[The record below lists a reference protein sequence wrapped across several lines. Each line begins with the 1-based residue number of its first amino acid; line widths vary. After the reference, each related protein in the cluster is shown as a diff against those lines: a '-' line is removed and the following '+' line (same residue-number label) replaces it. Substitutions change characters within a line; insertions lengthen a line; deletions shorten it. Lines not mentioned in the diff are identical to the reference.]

1 MSTSTNKPTP
11 QRDAK
16 TQKGLSYSWG
26 YVVGIFLVPLG
37 VILPSLRLMDPF
49 LVPLA
54 WGDFVT
60 LMAVCAVF
68 PLAGLGILLKKS
80 FGWYLFYGFIALC
93 VLGFVWGTILPFI
106 AGGFDR
112 ILIIFASISLVL
124 ATLFSLFL
132 VLQVKYWRRRT
143 VSP

>member
-1 MSTSTNKPTP
+1 MKC
-11 QRDAK
+11 
-16 TQKGLSYSWG
+16 LSAIKSSPYSWG
-26 YVVGIFLVPLG
+26 YVVGILLAPLG
-37 VILPSLRLMDPF
+37 AILPSLRLMDPF
-49 LVPLA
+49 LSPLA

-112 ILIIFASISLVL
+112 ILMILAGISL
-124 ATLFSLFL
+124 TLVTLLSLFFIS
-132 VLQVKYWRRRT
+132 QVRYWRRR
-143 VSP
+143 SIPNLC

>member
-1 MSTSTNKPTP
+1 MKRLKILY
-11 QRDAK
+11 QY
-16 TQKGLSYSWG
+16 GWG
-26 YVVGIFLVPLG
+26 YAVGILLVPLG

-49 LVPLA
+49 LAPLA

-106 AGGFDR
+106 AGGIGRFS
-112 ILIIFASISLVL
+112 IIIAGISLIL
-124 ATLFSLFL
+124 ATLLSLFL
-132 VLQVKYWRRRT
+132 ILQVKYWKRR
-143 VSP
+143 SASL